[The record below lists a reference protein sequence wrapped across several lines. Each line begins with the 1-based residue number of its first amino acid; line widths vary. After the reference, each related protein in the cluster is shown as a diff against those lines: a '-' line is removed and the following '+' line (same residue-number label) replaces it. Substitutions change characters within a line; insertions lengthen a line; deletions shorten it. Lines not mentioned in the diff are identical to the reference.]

1 MLSPPGPPMALG
13 NMRSLGVHSL
23 AVECGLCHHEFV
35 LPADHW
41 SDAVLVRE
49 FSPRARCSGQE
60 REESGAGAQ
69 RHLRTAT
76 VSYDG
81 LTRRVL

>member
-1 MLSPPGPPMALG
+1 MALG

-23 AVECGLCHHEFV
+23 AVESGLCHHEFV

-60 REESGAGAQ
+60 REESGASPHGYGQ
-69 RHLRTAT
+69 LRW
-76 VSYDG
+76 SYAPCS
-81 LTRRVL
+81 